1 MMSGI
6 ALKAFF
12 LLKYFAREASIGRLP
27 NQRNEPGRADM
38 PGKGRQFR
46 RIGLSSGGRV
56 AMQEILTAVTYVV
69 AWLVCEKVIGIESGL
84 IKLIISLGL
93 AIAVYVACWYEEKRR
108 KKAGQEED
116 ES

>member
-1 MMSGI
+1 MLI
-6 ALKAFF
+6 
-12 LLKYFAREASIGRLP
+12 RQHR
-27 NQRNEPGRADM
+27 PGVRIHRVSE
-38 PGKGRQFR
+38 GFR
-46 RIGLSSGGRV
+46 RVGLLREGGC
-56 AMQEILTAVTYVV
+56 MQEILTAVTYVV

-116 ES
+116 DS

>member
-1 MMSGI
+1 
-6 ALKAFF
+6 LCKAFF
-12 LLKYFAREASIGRLP
+12 LLKYFVRGASIERLLI
-27 NQRNEPGRADM
+27 RLRRRGTSIRKVREGSFAGSVFFFGGRAE
-38 PGKGRQFR
+38 
-46 RIGLSSGGRV
+46 
-56 AMQEILTAVTYVV
+56 MQEVLTAVTYVV

-116 ES
+116 EP

>member
-1 MMSGI
+1 
-6 ALKAFF
+6 
-12 LLKYFAREASIGRLP
+12 
-27 NQRNEPGRADM
+27 
-38 PGKGRQFR
+38 
-46 RIGLSSGGRV
+46 
-56 AMQEILTAVTYVV
+56 MQEILTAVTYVV
-69 AWLVCEKVIGIESGL
+69 AWLVLEKVIGVESGL

>member
-1 MMSGI
+1 MP
-6 ALKAFF
+6 KAFF
-12 LLKYFAREASIGRLP
+12 LLKYSVWDASIGRSPIRPRAL
-27 NQRNEPGRADM
+27 GR
-38 PGKGRQFR
+38 GRFPANWTLFA
-46 RIGLSSGGRV
+46 GPVFHGREG

-69 AWLVCEKVIGIESGL
+69 AWLVLEKVIGIESGL